1 MSDNAGDTGK
11 VLVGRDGHLFLTND
25 TNRVIDQIEGRFVL
39 EPRQLWGTA
48 LAHAARRALCEAQ
61 GARYHHILIPDRET
75 VLSQFLPE
83 DVIPHRD
90 GLTPIEQYARI
101 GADRVHRFAYDPDIL
116 RRTYEEP
123 SLFKGD
129 THWTCD
135 GAVRYMKALLP
146 GLGCDLSPYDNVA
159 IKSYAYQNPGDLSV
173 KIGAAPESASIRM
186 PETPALKAVYDNNL
200 PNLGRMR
207 VYHNPEQPEQERWLV
222 LHDSFGEWLTLMLPL
237 LARTTCFVHMPDWD
251 EMFVLDYRPTRVLFL
266 QIERFFVRQ
275 PLNGIDFDQ
284 FMLEQAQ
291 AKGEPSPTP
300 DNAIHGMLFPR
311 GRGGQG
317 TVDRNAAA
325 A

>member
-1 MSDNAGDTGK
+1 MNDSDGDTGK

-25 TNRVIDQIEGRFVL
+25 TNRVIDQIEGRYVL
-39 EPRQLWGTA
+39 EPRQLWATA

-61 GARYHHILIPDRET
+61 GARYDHIVIPDRET

-83 DVIPHRD
+83 QVSPGRD
-90 GLTPIEQYARI
+90 GVRPIEQYARV
-101 GADRVHRFAYDPDIL
+101 GADRVHRFAYDPAVL
-116 RRTYEEP
+116 RRVHDDP

-146 GLGCDLSPYDNVA
+146 GLGCDLSPYEAAA

-173 KIGAAPESASIRM
+173 KIGAAPEHASIRM
-186 PETPALKAVYDNNL
+186 PESPALKAVYDNNL

-207 VYHNPEQPEQERWLV
+207 VYNNPERPERERWLV

-251 EMFVLDYRPTRVLFL
+251 EMFVLDYKPTRVLFL

-284 FMLEQAQ
+284 FMLEQAR
-291 AKGEPSPTP
+291 AKSAPPAAA
-300 DNAIHGMLFPR
+300 DNAILGMLFPQ
-311 GRGGQG
+311 GRCQG
-317 TVDRNAAA
+317 ISADDATIP
-325 A
+325 